1 MSQHPTDVPPENSS
15 NSAADATAK
24 VETLIEALPWMTYY
38 SGEIIVIKFGG
49 NAMIDDELFEAF
61 ASDIAFLRYAGV
73 RPVVVHGG
81 GPHISRMLDQLGIES
96 EFRGGYRVTSP
107 EAMEVVR
114 MVLGGQVAREL
125 VAAINERAPI
135 ATATSG
141 EDAGLFQARRKTAT
155 VDGEEVDLGCV
166 GEIIG
171 VDPTVVRADIAAGRI
186 PVISSIASDVDT
198 PRKALN
204 INADRAA
211 AALAAALGAKKLVM
225 LTDVAGLYRNWPD
238 PDSLIRAIR
247 VEELQAMLP
256 SLESGMIPKVEACI
270 EAVRGGVPQATI
282 IDGRQPHAMLL
293 EVFTTDGAGT
303 MVTA

>member
-1 MSQHPTDVPPENSS
+1 MTHAQLPDADAPIST
-15 NSAADATAK
+15 ADATVK
-24 VETLIEALPWMTYY
+24 VETLIEALPWMQHYHD
-38 SGEIIVIKFGG
+38 EIIVVKFGG
-49 NAMIDDELFEAF
+49 NAMVDDELFDAF

-73 RPVVVHGG
+73 KPVVVHGG
-81 GPHISRMLDQLGIES
+81 GPHISRMLDRMGIES

-135 ATATSG
+135 ATAQSG
-141 EDAGLFQARRKTAT
+141 EDAGLFQARRKRVA
-155 VDGEEVDLGCV
+155 VDGELVDLGCV
-166 GEIIG
+166 GEIVG
-171 VDPTVVRADIAAGRI
+171 VDPTVVAADIAAGRI
-186 PVISSIASDVDT
+186 PVISSIASDIDT

-225 LTDVAGLYRNWPD
+225 LTDVAGLYASWPD
-238 PDSLIRAIR
+238 PDSLIRSIA
-247 VEELQAMLP
+247 VPELRAMLP

-270 EAVRGGVPQATI
+270 EAVSGGVPQATI

-303 MVTA
+303 MVVP